1 MIGDK
6 ILAHFFLDLEVL
18 PIDGELLLP
27 FKSLVMSKEDD
38 LVAGQI
44 NLFSCHLFITSCIKD
59 QKDGFRNDLAF
70 ISLIDGEIRALL

>member
-44 NLFSCHLFITSCIKD
+44 DLFSGHLFIASCIKD
-59 QKDGFRNDLAF
+59 HKDSFGSDVAL
-70 ISLIDGEIRALL
+70 ISWIDGESRAIL

>member
-18 PIDGELLLP
+18 PVDSELLLP
-27 FKSLVMSKEDD
+27 YQSLVMSKEDD

-44 NLFSCHLFITSCIKD
+44 DVFSCHLFITFRIKD
-59 QKDGFRNDLAF
+59 HKDGFRSDAAF
-70 ISLIDGEIRALL
+70 ISWIDGEIRALL